1 MTASVTP
8 ISESRTPLAYAK
20 RYIARGWWVLP
31 LIPGTKQPLARL
43 APNGV
48 HNASNDPAVI
58 ARWWAAEPNAG
69 IGVAVKPS
77 GLVAI
82 DVDPRNGGFETM
94 ERLEAQ
100 HGDLPHALA
109 ATTMR
114 GFAPHPCLDQHAGAS
129 QGG

>member
-8 ISESRTPLAYAK
+8 INEPRTPLAYAK

-31 LIPGTKQPLARL
+31 LIPGTKQPLSRL
-43 APNGV
+43 VPNGV
-48 HNASNDPAVI
+48 HNASNDLATI
-58 ARWWAAEPNAG
+58 TRWWTAEPNAG

-82 DVDPRNGGFETM
+82 DIDPRNGGFETM

-100 HGDLPHALA
+100 HGPLA
-109 ATTMR
+109 SDVLA
-114 GFAPHPCLDQHAGAS
+114 
-129 QGG
+129 